1 MDNVD
6 GFKELFNAL
15 TSVSHASSYPSIL
28 PSSHLSILKE
38 MEQFQK
44 LLLAVITHPPVFQID
59 RNSNGTM
66 GSNYFYILRK
76 LMLNWNNLQNNLV
89 QNSYNANVRL
99 LEKWLLT
106 NSTDFSSLKT
116 PIYSINKDLLVQYYA
131 LDFINKELTKI
142 KETNGSWMIQFLSS
156 FDVKNLLEL
165 MQSSPQSGRI
175 VLETVIKLI
184 EEPTKLLHLLDSNK
198 WSVVCQNV
206 SVFREMFA
214 LDTSKQA
221 GNDTVLQ
228 SMFCKDVL
236 QKVNF
241 NKLLQ
246 DLQSNKD
253 FQQMFTLVSDVLQS
267 NLFLVNHTRI
277 SLSQFINAHI
287 TFQNIVNSLNWQKT
301 LMLTNNTMVSQFLQ
315 HLKAEWSKY
324 TNSRMLTGLPLVLP
338 VIDKLWT
345 NIYDFLPISFKWQH
359 QQYYIQVL
367 SSQKVL
373 EFITLHLEQ
382 LNGTTDLKNYF
393 QSPTITQFI
402 DLLEQS
408 PTLVDL
414 LLSTFWQMIQ
424 QPQKISLWFQD
435 NFDINRTV
443 ATVGSIGDVLKV
455 MTGSNLPASLSQ
467 LISINDQSLL
477 LQSYIMDFLNLHL
490 TKINGTKNFVLLHYV
505 NSSELSKLFKLLEE
519 VPNAVKVLLHTILR
533 WNQKPEEVQ
542 NLLNTVDWGQ
552 MCNNSAL
559 FNQIFATDIL
569 GSEKADFHGTIC
581 NRVLLHGDFSKLL
594 SELNR
599 NVEGFSTLYSSINQ
613 LYKTGYRPNE
623 QRLLVHSSISI
634 WKKISATKKF
644 VLQDFLN
651 SEDIKK
657 LVALLEASPDVVS
670 VFLNTILR
678 WNQKPQE
685 AEKLLS
691 TVKWDQVCNNSA
703 VFSQIFATNVLGNR
717 AAQFQ
722 AKVCA
727 SVSFQEFFNRP
738 WMEILS
744 KIHGFQRYITLV
756 DQLYNASFPLDAVK
770 INFTEI
776 FLNSA
781 KYQSLI
787 DSLIMNPPQLVI
799 GTDNSWMNVSSY
811 MKDTKKFLAAFE
823 NEQMNL
829 ENASLPTILATIG
842 ESLNMA
848 FSEIPATVDPVLSEM
863 KRQLLME
870 SYWYTFINFHL
881 EKISA
886 TKKFVLQDF
895 LNSEDIKKLVA
906 LLEASPDVV
915 SVFLNTILRWNQK
928 PQEAEKLLSTVKWD
942 QVCNNSAV
950 FSQIF
955 ATNVLGSRAGQFQA
969 KVCASVSFQEFFNRP
984 WMEILSKI
992 HGFQRYITL
1001 VDQLYNASFPL
1012 DAVEKLLSTVKWD
1025 QVCNNSAVFSQI
1037 FATDVLGSRAAQFQA
1052 KVCASVSFQEF
1063 FNRPW
1068 METLSKIHGFQ
1079 RYITLV
1085 DQLYNASFPLDA
1097 VKINFTKIF
1106 LNSAKY
1112 QSLIDSLIMNPPQL
1126 VIGTDNSWMNVS
1138 SYMKDIKMFIAAFEN
1153 EQMSLENASLSTI
1166 LATIGESLNMAF
1178 SDIPAGVD
1186 PVLSEMKRQ
1195 LLMESYWYTFIN
1207 FHLEKISAT
1216 KKFVLQDFL
1225 NSQDIK
1231 KLIALLEESPD
1242 VVSVFLNTILRWNQ
1256 KPQEVEK
1263 LLSTVKWDQV
1273 CNNSAVFSQIFA
1285 TDVLGSR
1292 AAQFQAKV
1300 CASVSFQEFFNR
1312 PWMETLSKIH
1322 GFQRYITLVD
1332 QLYNA
1337 SFPLDAVKINF
1348 TKIFLNQAKYLSLI
1362 DSLIMNP
1369 PQLVIGTDNSW
1380 MNVSSY
1386 MKDIK
1391 MFLAAFENEQR
1402 SLENAS
1408 LSTILATIG
1417 ESLNLAFSEIPA
1429 QVDPVLA
1436 EMKRQLL
1443 MESYWYTFINF
1454 HLEKIS
1460 ATKKFVLQDF
1470 LNSED
1475 IKKLIALL
1483 EESPDVVSVFL
1494 NTILRWNQKPQEAEK
1509 LLSTVKW
1516 DQVCNNSAVFSQ
1528 IFATDVFLSRAAQ
1541 FQAKV
1546 CASVS
1551 FQEFFNRP
1559 WMETLS
1565 KIHGFQRYITLID
1578 QLYNASFP
1586 LDAVKINFTK
1596 IFLNQAK
1603 YLSLIDSLI
1612 MNPPQLVIGTDNS
1625 WMNVSLY
1632 QGKINMFLKII
1643 QLYYLDERLPFS
1655 QDLIKLITG
1664 LNKEMLPT
1672 GITTQLIHVNQ
1683 NLVIL
1688 HSLMELINPIL
1699 KNVSQNQHIN
1709 ILDMANSAEMV
1720 QILSLLQVSPDS
1732 VEIFLKLAMKILQNP
1747 QRILPWLNLDQWK
1760 QLCHPSINGALMS
1773 SLFGNVSASQLPFA
1787 IKQIHSM
1794 LCSFL
1799 QQNVTLETFISQIS
1813 PIPGFSKFYKMISTN
1828 TFTNM
1833 SVNSTA
1839 LVAEVKQ
1846 FQAYLMSLSANP
1858 PVLYWNL
1865 EKILPRNNSLLLNIL
1880 DKYNKKILSSDT
1892 KSIVSR
1898 LKILDDLLS
1907 QHLPSAVISRFQMVK
1922 KYLLIQQSLMQL
1934 LNQPL
1939 KQINATGEFILM
1951 DAVKSQELKK
1961 IISLVLASPGMA
1973 NLLLETSLQLLNDYQ
1988 KISSISNPGTWQNIC
2003 NNPQL
2008 LNKVFNQTVA
2018 AYYYVNLTQLQSR
2031 LCKEVNGTKLWIE
2044 LQQNFDP
2051 SGQITHLL
2059 MPTRNVTIDY
2069 TAVADEVTLFYNLLM
2084 SLSSHKMLTF
2094 KVTKDDIWWSDNFN
2108 KLIESFVNTTKMQ
2121 PIQFK

>member
-1 MDNVD
+1 
-6 GFKELFNAL
+6 
-15 TSVSHASSYPSIL
+15 
-28 PSSHLSILKE
+28 
-38 MEQFQK
+38 
-44 LLLAVITHPPVFQID
+44 
-59 RNSNGTM
+59 
-66 GSNYFYILRK
+66 
-76 LMLNWNNLQNNLV
+76 
-89 QNSYNANVRL
+89 
-99 LEKWLLT
+99 
-106 NSTDFSSLKT
+106 
-116 PIYSINKDLLVQYYA
+116 
-131 LDFINKELTKI
+131 
-142 KETNGSWMIQFLSS
+142 
-156 FDVKNLLEL
+156 
-165 MQSSPQSGRI
+165 
-175 VLETVIKLI
+175 
-184 EEPTKLLHLLDSNK
+184 
-198 WSVVCQNV
+198 
-206 SVFREMFA
+206 
-214 LDTSKQA
+214 
-221 GNDTVLQ
+221 
-228 SMFCKDVL
+228 
-236 QKVNF
+236 
-241 NKLLQ
+241 
-246 DLQSNKD
+246 
-253 FQQMFTLVSDVLQS
+253 
-267 NLFLVNHTRI
+267 
-277 SLSQFINAHI
+277 
-287 TFQNIVNSLNWQKT
+287 
-301 LMLTNNTMVSQFLQ
+301 
-315 HLKAEWSKY
+315 
-324 TNSRMLTGLPLVLP
+324 
-338 VIDKLWT
+338 
-345 NIYDFLPISFKWQH
+345 
-359 QQYYIQVL
+359 
-367 SSQKVL
+367 
-373 EFITLHLEQ
+373 
-382 LNGTTDLKNYF
+382 
-393 QSPTITQFI
+393 
-402 DLLEQS
+402 
-408 PTLVDL
+408 
-414 LLSTFWQMIQ
+414 
-424 QPQKISLWFQD
+424 
-435 NFDINRTV
+435 
-443 ATVGSIGDVLKV
+443 
-455 MTGSNLPASLSQ
+455 
-467 LISINDQSLL
+467 
-477 LQSYIMDFLNLHL
+477 
-490 TKINGTKNFVLLHYV
+490 
-505 NSSELSKLFKLLEE
+505 
-519 VPNAVKVLLHTILR
+519 
-533 WNQKPEEVQ
+533 
-542 NLLNTVDWGQ
+542 
-552 MCNNSAL
+552 
-559 FNQIFATDIL
+559 
-569 GSEKADFHGTIC
+569 
-581 NRVLLHGDFSKLL
+581 
-594 SELNR
+594 
-599 NVEGFSTLYSSINQ
+599 
-613 LYKTGYRPNE
+613 
-623 QRLLVHSSISI
+623 
-634 WKKISATKKF
+634 
-644 VLQDFLN
+644 
-651 SEDIKK
+651 
-657 LVALLEASPDVVS
+657 
-670 VFLNTILR
+670 
-678 WNQKPQE
+678 
-685 AEKLLS
+685 
-691 TVKWDQVCNNSA
+691 
-703 VFSQIFATNVLGNR
+703 
-717 AAQFQ
+717 
-722 AKVCA
+722 
-727 SVSFQEFFNRP
+727 
-738 WMEILS
+738 
-744 KIHGFQRYITLV
+744 
-756 DQLYNASFPLDAVK
+756 
-770 INFTEI
+770 
-776 FLNSA
+776 
-781 KYQSLI
+781 
-787 DSLIMNPPQLVI
+787 
-799 GTDNSWMNVSSY
+799 
-811 MKDTKKFLAAFE
+811 
-823 NEQMNL
+823 
-829 ENASLPTILATIG
+829 
-842 ESLNMA
+842 
-848 FSEIPATVDPVLSEM
+848 
-863 KRQLLME
+863 
-870 SYWYTFINFHL
+870 
-881 EKISA
+881 
-886 TKKFVLQDF
+886 
-895 LNSEDIKKLVA
+895 
-906 LLEASPDVV
+906 
-915 SVFLNTILRWNQK
+915 
-928 PQEAEKLLSTVKWD
+928 
-942 QVCNNSAV
+942 
-950 FSQIF
+950 
-955 ATNVLGSRAGQFQA
+955 
-969 KVCASVSFQEFFNRP
+969 
-984 WMEILSKI
+984 
-992 HGFQRYITL
+992 
-1001 VDQLYNASFPL
+1001 
-1012 DAVEKLLSTVKWD
+1012 
-1025 QVCNNSAVFSQI
+1025 
-1037 FATDVLGSRAAQFQA
+1037 
-1052 KVCASVSFQEF
+1052 
-1063 FNRPW
+1063 
-1068 METLSKIHGFQ
+1068 
-1079 RYITLV
+1079 
-1085 DQLYNASFPLDA
+1085 
-1097 VKINFTKIF
+1097 
-1106 LNSAKY
+1106 
-1112 QSLIDSLIMNPPQL
+1112 
-1126 VIGTDNSWMNVS
+1126 
-1138 SYMKDIKMFIAAFEN
+1138 
-1153 EQMSLENASLSTI
+1153 
-1166 LATIGESLNMAF
+1166 MAF

-2121 PIQFK
+2121 PIQFNSTDILKLFLPGLQPVLSTISNSTEWQLFIKTVLDSLNSLEIVLDKITGAPSELEKLLIGYPEVTKMVQLMNYSNEAVSGFIYNVLIQSSEIIDAVQKSSSFNSLCTALQKVNMITPPGSTLDINHYLQLVCSINFVQANAELLNLTASAGRQKRDVSSQENLEMLLKKLEGVWQKLSAIQGASPSTFWKPLIFWVNVTSSQNSRWKELLQIFNQPQTLE

>member
-781 KYQSLI
+781 KYQ
-787 DSLIMNPPQLVI
+787 N
-799 GTDNSWMNVSSY
+799 
-811 MKDTKKFLAAFE
+811 TKKFLAAFE

-955 ATNVLGSRAGQFQA
+955 ATNVLGSRAAQFQA

-1012 DAVEKLLSTVKWD
+1012 DAV
-1025 QVCNNSAVFSQI
+1025 
-1037 FATDVLGSRAAQFQA
+1037 
-1052 KVCASVSFQEF
+1052 
-1063 FNRPW
+1063 
-1068 METLSKIHGFQ
+1068 
-1079 RYITLV
+1079 
-1085 DQLYNASFPLDA
+1085 
-1097 VKINFTKIF
+1097 KINFTEIF

-1138 SYMKDIKMFIAAFEN
+1138 SYMKDTK
-1153 EQMSLENASLSTI
+1153 
-1166 LATIGESLNMAF
+1166 
-1178 SDIPAGVD
+1178 
-1186 PVLSEMKRQ
+1186 
-1195 LLMESYWYTFIN
+1195 
-1207 FHLEKISAT
+1207 KIS
-1216 KKFVLQDFL
+1216 
-1225 NSQDIK
+1225 
-1231 KLIALLEESPD
+1231 
-1242 VVSVFLNTILRWNQ
+1242 
-1256 KPQEVEK
+1256 
-1263 LLSTVKWDQV
+1263 
-1273 CNNSAVFSQIFA
+1273 C
-1285 TDVLGSR
+1285 
-1292 AAQFQAKV
+1292 
-1300 CASVSFQEFFNR
+1300 
-1312 PWMETLSKIH
+1312 
-1322 GFQRYITLVD
+1322 
-1332 QLYNA
+1332 
-1337 SFPLDAVKINF
+1337 
-1348 TKIFLNQAKYLSLI
+1348 
-1362 DSLIMNP
+1362 
-1369 PQLVIGTDNSW
+1369 
-1380 MNVSSY
+1380 
-1386 MKDIK
+1386 
-1391 MFLAAFENEQR
+1391 
-1402 SLENAS
+1402 
-1408 LSTILATIG
+1408 
-1417 ESLNLAFSEIPA
+1417 
-1429 QVDPVLA
+1429 
-1436 EMKRQLL
+1436 
-1443 MESYWYTFINF
+1443 
-1454 HLEKIS
+1454 
-1460 ATKKFVLQDF
+1460 
-1470 LNSED
+1470 
-1475 IKKLIALL
+1475 
-1483 EESPDVVSVFL
+1483 
-1494 NTILRWNQKPQEAEK
+1494 
-1509 LLSTVKW
+1509 
-1516 DQVCNNSAVFSQ
+1516 
-1528 IFATDVFLSRAAQ
+1528 
-1541 FQAKV
+1541 
-1546 CASVS
+1546 
-1551 FQEFFNRP
+1551 
-1559 WMETLS
+1559 
-1565 KIHGFQRYITLID
+1565 
-1578 QLYNASFP
+1578 
-1586 LDAVKINFTK
+1586 
-1596 IFLNQAK
+1596 
-1603 YLSLIDSLI
+1603 
-1612 MNPPQLVIGTDNS
+1612 
-1625 WMNVSLY
+1625 
-1632 QGKINMFLKII
+1632 
-1643 QLYYLDERLPFS
+1643 
-1655 QDLIKLITG
+1655 G
-1664 LNKEMLPT
+1664 L
-1672 GITTQLIHVNQ
+1672 
-1683 NLVIL
+1683 
-1688 HSLMELINPIL
+1688 
-1699 KNVSQNQHIN
+1699 
-1709 ILDMANSAEMV
+1709 
-1720 QILSLLQVSPDS
+1720 
-1732 VEIFLKLAMKILQNP
+1732 
-1747 QRILPWLNLDQWK
+1747 
-1760 QLCHPSINGALMS
+1760 
-1773 SLFGNVSASQLPFA
+1773 
-1787 IKQIHSM
+1787 
-1794 LCSFL
+1794 
-1799 QQNVTLETFISQIS
+1799 
-1813 PIPGFSKFYKMISTN
+1813 
-1828 TFTNM
+1828 
-1833 SVNSTA
+1833 
-1839 LVAEVKQ
+1839 
-1846 FQAYLMSLSANP
+1846 
-1858 PVLYWNL
+1858 
-1865 EKILPRNNSLLLNIL
+1865 
-1880 DKYNKKILSSDT
+1880 
-1892 KSIVSR
+1892 
-1898 LKILDDLLS
+1898 
-1907 QHLPSAVISRFQMVK
+1907 
-1922 KYLLIQQSLMQL
+1922 
-1934 LNQPL
+1934 
-1939 KQINATGEFILM
+1939 
-1951 DAVKSQELKK
+1951 
-1961 IISLVLASPGMA
+1961 
-1973 NLLLETSLQLLNDYQ
+1973 
-1988 KISSISNPGTWQNIC
+1988 
-2003 NNPQL
+2003 
-2008 LNKVFNQTVA
+2008 
-2018 AYYYVNLTQLQSR
+2018 
-2031 LCKEVNGTKLWIE
+2031 
-2044 LQQNFDP
+2044 
-2051 SGQITHLL
+2051 
-2059 MPTRNVTIDY
+2059 
-2069 TAVADEVTLFYNLLM
+2069 
-2084 SLSSHKMLTF
+2084 
-2094 KVTKDDIWWSDNFN
+2094 
-2108 KLIESFVNTTKMQ
+2108 
-2121 PIQFK
+2121 